1 MCPKDDNPKPPDTD
15 DSNIQP
21 DPELQV
27 LLTKGDKPAA
37 DASLEVTLK
46 EAVDSSDNENAT
58 LIEKGD

>member
-27 LLTKGDKPAA
+27 LLTKDDKPAA

-46 EAVDSSDNENAT
+46 AGESSDNENVT